1 MPKEESVIKKLIG
14 KVKPGAK
21 KPGASDKQAKHS
33 PSFIALTV
41 IGILLCVVLIPVF
54 IFNLTLTIKG
64 AVNKDK
70 VPTIFGIAP
79 LIVLSDS
86 MSPTIREKDL
96 IFIKEVDAGDLKEQD
111 VIAYKY
117 YPSRN
122 NRDDWKVVTHRIVNI
137 YNVDG
142 EIKYRTK
149 GDDSGL
155 DTYLVSQSDVVGI
168 YTGARLSKIGKLLSL
183 MQEPL
188 GMAIVIGIPVVL
200 FIGLD
205 VLRRYLYTRKQAAA
219 PEGETAAIIASKEQ
233 ELEAVKAELER
244 LKAAKADAMHTG
256 NAEAT
261 DTKDGAKEKQ
271 KKG

>member
-14 KVKPGAK
+14 KSSPGPK
-21 KPGASDKQAKHS
+21 TRCFRQTGKTFS
-33 PSFIALTV
+33 
-41 IGILLCVVLIPVF
+41 VVHRVDGNRHIVVRCTYSRFLFLIF
-54 IFNLTLTIKG
+54 TLTIKG

-70 VPTIFGIAP
+70 VPPIFGIAP

-188 GMAIVIGIPVVL
+188 GMAIVIGIPRCAL
-200 FIGLD
+200 HW
-205 VLRRYLYTRKQAAA
+205 A
-219 PEGETAAIIASKEQ
+219 
-233 ELEAVKAELER
+233 
-244 LKAAKADAMHTG
+244 
-256 NAEAT
+256 
-261 DTKDGAKEKQ
+261 
-271 KKG
+271 